1 MLSRGH
7 IDIPVLSPAQ
17 EVHERGKPTGLWQRG
32 SHGEHGTA
40 AVPARHT
47 ATRVRDGVGARIH
60 GDGFSRR
67 SAHDR
72 GSIPARGPGCSQ
84 GISGRG
90 PAGCGMRMGIGSD
103 PDRAGSLRRLDA
115 ARRCIPR
122 SLDCQLCGIMPSAEP
137 GLQIILLPR
146 PHEGVPDRSQLDPP
160 AAVVRRAPCE
170 PPSLV
175 PRSQRGAC
183 ADGFPTR
190 FVYRS
195 LKTSPLPPPV
205 RAPAGQTPSPAPG
218 PPHTPSTNPS
228 DPARPL
234 RGLVRASQ
242 EGEPVPIQIQSR
254 MLDSPDRAPVGVSR
268 IAARRLLPGWP
279 CRSGTAQK

>member
-115 ARRCIPR
+115 ARRCIPPCLYHVLHR
-122 SLDCQLCGIMPSAEP
+122 RVCGIMPSAEP

-195 LKTSPLPPPV
+195 LKTSPLPPPPF
-205 RAPAGQTPSPAPG
+205 ALPPAKPRRRRPG
-218 PPHTPSTNPS
+218 RRTRPPRIRRIQRVPC
-228 DPARPL
+228 A
-234 RGLVRASQ
+234 GL
-242 EGEPVPIQIQSR
+242 
-254 MLDSPDRAPVGVSR
+254 
-268 IAARRLLPGWP
+268 
-279 CRSGTAQK
+279 